1 MYFYIAD
8 AREAMI
14 NADMLKLNKRF
25 SHQVILEKESLI
37 TMPRFLNR
45 LLGLPVD
52 LQNSVFSYFA
62 DTLHAIIA
70 IAKRSGKYDGGI
82 MDFGASGEHVTLEES
97 QEFECDPALGPAN
110 RTELHRVC
118 VEQSS
123 QYVLG
128 LATRNSMLLF
138 CKFILSSVTAICK
151 YTLPLR

>member
-1 MYFYIAD
+1 MLPNIAD

-14 NADMLKLNKRF
+14 NADMLKLNKGS
-25 SHQVILEKESLI
+25 SHQVIMENESLI

-70 IAKRSGKYDGGI
+70 IAKRRGEYDGGI
-82 MDFGASGEHVTLEES
+82 MDFGASGEHHVEVVKS

-110 RTELHRVC
+110 YTELHKVC
-118 VEQSS
+118 VSVV
-123 QYVLG
+123 YMLFLMLVL
-128 LATRNSMLLF
+128 
-138 CKFILSSVTAICK
+138 
-151 YTLPLR
+151 

>member
-1 MYFYIAD
+1 
-8 AREAMI
+8 MI
-14 NADMLKLNKRF
+14 NADMLKLIKRS

-45 LLGLPVD
+45 LLGLPVE

-118 VEQSS
+118 VELGSQSAS
-123 QYVLG
+123 QHG
-128 LATRNSMLLF
+128 IPCCFFR
-138 CKFILSSVTAICK
+138 KFILSSVAAPYASTHCRSARIESRYK
-151 YTLPLR
+151 LAEK